1 MDCNISLFFRSSLGL
16 CAERPHHNARGLI
29 VDSFSQVECRDLF
42 FEIWLH
48 APCAWFPGK
57 WFAWQIASLCVARSA
72 GPTKSWQTQRR
83 SQRVEGVKDV
93 QVRTNTF
100 AWEVVGGGGVKL
112 LILPFFY
119 NVYEPGLYKFTFS
132 ECNCI
137 RICFRMSKSW
147 ELIWCLSRR
156 PGLVGEVG
164 QDKQRN
170 GGFKMALRCFF
181 CYINVYIIRITG
193 SPPSY

>member
-100 AWEVVGGGGVKL
+100 AWEVVGGGGWSFWFYHFFTMCMNLACINSRFRNAIVSAFASGCQNPGSSFGVWAADQDWWEKL
-112 LILPFFY
+112 
-119 NVYEPGLYKFTFS
+119 V
-132 ECNCI
+132 
-137 RICFRMSKSW
+137 RISK
-147 ELIWCLSRR
+147 EM
-156 PGLVGEVG
+156 E
-164 QDKQRN
+164 
-170 GGFKMALRCFF
+170 ALRWL
-181 CYINVYIIRITG
+181 
-193 SPPSY
+193 